1 MLNDGRSYSYCPD
14 LKTWVQLSNP
24 LDPVSRSATA
34 MVKKVPANLPLAS
47 LQRIMPPYRPTDS
60 VLPSGVTLSFLESQ
74 IAATKVLKSP
84 TEYRHW
90 LFVQVNHIL
99 EKGLGDPINLKVC
112 SKKRW
117 FLGPECRLKLIL
129 DDLLGPTHGT
139 IKKRRLDTEIMVR

>member
-1 MLNDGRSYSYCPD
+1 MDIATIGNNVFVLKTYIATVSGCSLTTSNQPILMLNDGRAYSYCPD

-24 LDPVSRSATA
+24 LDPVSRAATS

-74 IAATKVLKSP
+74 IAATNVLQSS

-90 LFVQVNHIL
+90 LFVQVDHL
-99 EKGLGDPINLKVC
+99 LDKGLDCVIAWWV
-112 SKKRW
+112 
-117 FLGPECRLKLIL
+117 
-129 DDLLGPTHGT
+129 
-139 IKKRRLDTEIMVR
+139 